1 MTWPVPVW
9 KAGGWTVAA
18 ILAWLVWHGYRQ
30 HRRRKEVRER
40 WTAAATAGSGWTTTR
55 MNRTI
60 HDSQPEP
67 HRSQHVNRTRPA

>member
-18 ILAWLVWHGYRQ
+18 ILGWLVWYGYRQ
-30 HRRRKEVRER
+30 HRR
-40 WTAAATAGSGWTTTR
+40 TS
-55 MNRTI
+55 

-67 HRSQHVNRTRPA
+67 RRSGHDHRTHPPHPHRRRWLIG